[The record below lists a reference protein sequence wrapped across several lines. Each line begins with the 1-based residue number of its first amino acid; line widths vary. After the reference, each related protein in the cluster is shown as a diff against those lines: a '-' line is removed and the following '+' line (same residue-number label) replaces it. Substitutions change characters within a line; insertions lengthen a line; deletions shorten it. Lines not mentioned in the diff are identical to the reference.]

1 MSKIDTLTAFSN
13 RIISFCT
20 DDMEMLYL
28 TLERLV
34 FCFTKQ
40 LPIAY
45 PLETPIPFKTNSLSV
60 FSDKGFS
67 SPKLFFIK
75 LISLFKSFSELLPIH

>member
-1 MSKIDTLTAFSN
+1 
-13 RIISFCT
+13 
-20 DDMEMLYL
+20 MEILYL
-28 TLERLV
+28 ILERFV

-40 LPIAY
+40 FPIAY

-75 LISLFKSFSELLPIH
+75 SISLFKSCSERLPIH

>member
-1 MSKIDTLTAFSN
+1 MSKIETLTAFSN

-40 LPIAY
+40 FPIAY

-60 FSDKGFS
+60 FSDKGLS
-67 SPKLFFIK
+67 SPKLFLIK
-75 LISLFKSFSELLPIH
+75 LIYELM